1 MSPSDK
7 LYALALM
14 LGGLGVLV
22 ALVRWE
28 EVADHLVSALKVLAL
43 KRADP
48 RGQVQAAPGGTV
60 ADRGQARVS
69 RTRSLSP
76 SS

>member
-14 LGGLGVLV
+14 LGGLGALV

-28 EVADHLVSALKVLAL
+28 EVADHLVSALKVSAL
-43 KRADP
+43 KRADL
-48 RGQVQAAPGGTV
+48 RGQAQAAPGATV
-60 ADRGQARVS
+60 GADRG
-69 RTRSLSP
+69 
-76 SS
+76 